1 MVPTSEATN
10 NAEMPRQPSM
20 GWAGRIVRL
29 CTIITSAIYVYII
42 GLFLSEPSENWFV
55 GIWSFI
61 VDFEERL
68 KNLSLSA

>member
-1 MVPTSEATN
+1 
-10 NAEMPRQPSM
+10 M